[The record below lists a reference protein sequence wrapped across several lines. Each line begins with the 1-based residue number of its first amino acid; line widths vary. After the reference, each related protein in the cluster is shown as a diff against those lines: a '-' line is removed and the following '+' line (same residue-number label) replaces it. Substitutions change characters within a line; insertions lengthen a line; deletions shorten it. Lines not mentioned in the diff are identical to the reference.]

1 MISLSLSL
9 ADSQLYQEY
18 SEVVQNR
25 EILLSH
31 TDSISISGDIRSSS
45 SPNHSPKLS
54 HRPLPP
60 LPQIIHHTLPLTNT
74 FKSLTVPQKSLN
86 RPPSP
91 HLSISASSPTLWQEL
106 PGVRNS
112 PDFGELNEDARRL
125 QEVELFIQYHL
136 TLHKTY
142 MTPFLTKNRKYCMRF
157 IIYTITFW
165 RPENK
170 LCT

>member
-18 SEVVQNR
+18 NEVAQNR

-31 TDSISISGDIRSSS
+31 TDSISISSDNLSIRSSS

-60 LPQIIHHTLPLTNT
+60 LPQVLLHPHTLSLTNS
-74 FKSLTVPQKSLN
+74 FKSLNVPQQSIG

-91 HLSISASSPTLWQEL
+91 RVPISASSPTLWQEL

-112 PDFGELNEDARRL
+112 PDFEILAEDERRL

-136 TLHKTY
+136 TLHK
-142 MTPFLTKNRKYCMRF
+142 NVC
-157 IIYTITFW
+157 
-165 RPENK
+165 
-170 LCT
+170 